1 MVQHEPVTTI
11 PGPPAPYLAAATVAA
26 AAQTEPA
33 RRGDRA
39 DVVYVLLL
47 VQVGA
52 GLLSMLGEVLFMGG
66 NPLYA
71 LAPLTRAIAT
81 LVFAAL
87 AVRGRTGALIG
98 VIVLQSLTLIGF
110 TLSALVG
117 LLPMLDF
124 TPTLTGLLTGV
135 ALPVAVII
143 MCSRLLPVAP
153 TGGGVTV

>member
-1 MVQHEPVTTI
+1 MPTATQA
-11 PGPPAPYLAAATVAA
+11 GPAS
-26 AAQTEPA
+26 Q
-33 RRGDRA
+33 GDRA

-66 NPLYA
+66 NLLYV

-87 AVRGRTGALIG
+87 VVRGRKGALIG

-135 ALPVAVII
+135 ALPIAVII
-143 MCSRLLPVAP
+143 MCSRLLARPAATAEPAPAAGLAPAILPVVPSA
-153 TGGGVTV
+153 GG